1 MGKSKKVESFTPAPP
16 KGKFIDELTREE
28 ILQIFPQGNPGE
40 LKVDETTWK
49 SDWSEGVTATGD
61 RWKRRTTGTKKDIV
75 ALAIK
80 AEPKYKQKM
89 EDVIKNESRAKALG
103 RTNTAEVLAA
113 VAATDATEFV
123 TGATKRAS
131 KFGKKISAQYPL
143 RVYAKTKM
151 DAMPEGTDAQREKK
165 MIAARRTNIAIGL
178 FLKGVKTDSETRAA
192 IDAACAG
199 A

>member
-1 MGKSKKVESFTPAPP
+1 MGKSKTVESSNPAARP
-16 KGKFIDELTREE
+16 GKFIDDLTREE
-28 ILQIFPQGNPGE
+28 ILKMFPQGNPGE

-49 SDWSEGVTATGD
+49 TDWKEGVEATGE
-61 RWKRRTTGTKKDIV
+61 RWKRRTAGTKKDIV

-103 RTNTAEVLAA
+103 RTNTAAVLAA
-113 VAATDATEFV
+113 VEATSASEFV
-123 TGATKRAS
+123 TGATKRAG
-131 KFGKKISAQYPL
+131 KFGTKISAQYPL

-192 IDAACAG
+192 IDAACTG